1 MKLAKTVFKKAH
13 WGFPLPLMVFL
24 LLCTGTFAQQT
35 ITGTVKERSSQ
46 QPLIGVNV
54 LVKGT
59 SVGSITE
66 LSGQY
71 TVVVPAGATQ
81 LSFSYIGYQ
90 TLEVPIENRSV
101 IDVELGEDA
110 ANLQEV
116 VVVGYGQQLKKD
128 LTTAVGS
135 VKARD
140 IKDQPVNSF
149 DQALIG
155 KIAGVRVQQTSGSPG
170 AGLSVRVRGV
180 GSITAGN
187 EPLYVIDGVPVSN
200 DNNRAS
206 QRSQQYQDQP
216 VNILST
222 LNPGDIESIQVLK
235 DASAA
240 AIYGS
245 RGSSGVVLIT
255 TKKGKAGKPSVS
267 YNSFYGIQEA
277 SERYDMLNAYEWAQ
291 LNFEGRNNTYRD
303 RFAAGKDTDS
313 NTERAS
319 RVPNQPAALIPPEVV
334 PYLSNTAGLTNT
346 DWQDE
351 LFREAPMQSHNL
363 SISGGSENFK
373 FYASGEYM
381 DQQGIIISSGFKRY
395 SGRFNMDMNYN
406 RLKVGLNLNPTVT
419 QHDLVNSEG
428 PWFDEGVV
436 ALALA
441 ISPIWPVY
449 NQDGSYNFGANAWG
463 FAMTDFVNPVAL
475 ANELDDNMQHL
486 RFLGNTYAEYSI
498 LKNLS
503 YRLSLGADINNFRRD
518 FYRPSTVE
526 SVGRK
531 GASIPSGSSNTRFT
545 TNWLVENLLNY
556 NTSFGKHSIAAIA
569 GFSSQKETFFR
580 NEITA
585 NNFPNDLVQT
595 LNAGQVAT
603 GTSFAEAWSL
613 LSGLARVQYNYN
625 DKYYFSAAMRADGS
639 SRFGEN
645 NKWGYFP
652 SVSAGWRIS
661 GEPFLADNK
670 LLSNLK
676 LRASY
681 GQTGNYQIPNYGSVG
696 LLSFD
701 DYVLGGNNIAS
712 GLAPSSP
719 SNPDLSWEKTNS
731 INFGLDFGLWKD
743 ALYLELDYYVS
754 NTTDLLLN
762 VPIPQT
768 SGFTTE
774 LRNIGEVENRGFEA
788 SLTLQNRKGAL
799 GWSIS
804 GNFSTNQNEVI
815 SLADNVPEIIV
826 AGGVGTAQ
834 WVTRPGLPIGSYYNP
849 VYDGVFNNQAEID
862 ASPRVANARPGDL
875 KFVDVDGDGK
885 IDFAKD
891 RTVQGN
897 YMPDYIFGASLNLD
911 FKGFDFACA
920 FQGVQGHEI
929 MHLLRRYNYNQEGN
943 MNLMRGALN
952 RWVSESQPGD
962 GQTNRTNRLQTGSNG
977 QTSNW
982 HLEDGSFTRIRNIAL
997 GYSFPRK
1004 MLERAKI
1011 SNLRL
1016 YASVQNPFTFTKY
1029 LGYNPE
1035 INSRPDSALT
1045 PGEDYATYPL
1055 ARTYSLG
1062 LNLSF

>member
-1 MKLAKTVFKKAH
+1 
-13 WGFPLPLMVFL
+13 
-24 LLCTGTFAQQT
+24 
-35 ITGTVKERSSQ
+35 
-46 QPLIGVNV
+46 
-54 LVKGT
+54 
-59 SVGSITE
+59 
-66 LSGQY
+66 
-71 TVVVPAGATQ
+71 
-81 LSFSYIGYQ
+81 
-90 TLEVPIENRSV
+90 
-101 IDVELGEDA
+101 
-110 ANLQEV
+110 
-116 VVVGYGQQLKKD
+116 
-128 LTTAVGS
+128 
-135 VKARD
+135 
-140 IKDQPVNSF
+140 
-149 DQALIG
+149 
-155 KIAGVRVQQTSGSPG
+155 
-170 AGLSVRVRGV
+170 
-180 GSITAGN
+180 
-187 EPLYVIDGVPVSN
+187 
-200 DNNRAS
+200 
-206 QRSQQYQDQP
+206 
-216 VNILST
+216 
-222 LNPGDIESIQVLK
+222 
-235 DASAA
+235 
-240 AIYGS
+240 
-245 RGSSGVVLIT
+245 
-255 TKKGKAGKPSVS
+255 
-267 YNSFYGIQEA
+267 
-277 SERYDMLNAYEWAQ
+277 
-291 LNFEGRNNTYRD
+291 
-303 RFAAGKDTDS
+303 
-313 NTERAS
+313 
-319 RVPNQPAALIPPEVV
+319 
-334 PYLSNTAGLTNT
+334 
-346 DWQDE
+346 
-351 LFREAPMQSHNL
+351 
-363 SISGGSENFK
+363 
-373 FYASGEYM
+373 
-381 DQQGIIISSGFKRY
+381 
-395 SGRFNMDMNYN
+395 MDMNYN

-613 LSGLARVQYNYN
+613 LSGLARVQYNYK

>member
-1 MKLAKTVFKKAH
+1 
-13 WGFPLPLMVFL
+13 
-24 LLCTGTFAQQT
+24 
-35 ITGTVKERSSQ
+35 
-46 QPLIGVNV
+46 
-54 LVKGT
+54 VKGT

-768 SGFTTE
+768 SGFTTD